1 MLNQDENNYY
11 RQLVKRYAENLA
23 SDKELEVFFNL
34 LSQGKLDQYLTE
46 SMDASAA
53 ASEKPVAPVVTLTST
68 RYLRKKFIFSAA
80 AVLIL
85 VFVGAYIL
93 FHTNKT
99 TVSPGIAPS
108 SPVVTTDLPAG
119 RSKAVLVLANGK
131 RVILDSAFNGQLT
144 RQGSTVVYTKN
155 GQLTYDA
162 GSTTAT
168 GEPMFNTVSTAA
180 GETYTLTLADGSQ
193 VYLNSASSIHFPVVF
208 DGRQRKIG
216 ITGEVYIKVAKNPK
230 QPFIVTAGNVEVL
243 ALGTEFNIN
252 SYENENALTT
262 TLIEGSVRVST
273 GAGSPVIT
281 GNVLLK
287 PGQQTQLPGNGRLS
301 AAQYVNT
308 DDVVAWK
315 EGWFRFE
322 SADLKTIL
330 RQFARWYDVEVIYD
344 GDIVNRKFFVVVK
357 RSSSLMTVLE
367 MLKDNNIDYR
377 VEGKKLYVKT
387 H

>member
-252 SYENENALTT
+252 SYENENAGEWNALIIRAEVAGNQSPAIVLCGQFQDDSK
-262 TLIEGSVRVST
+262 TLCRDIHGKSV
-273 GAGSPVIT
+273 
-281 GNVLLK
+281 
-287 PGQQTQLPGNGRLS
+287 
-301 AAQYVNT
+301 
-308 DDVVAWK
+308 
-315 EGWFRFE
+315 F
-322 SADLKTIL
+322 
-330 RQFARWYDVEVIYD
+330 
-344 GDIVNRKFFVVVK
+344 
-357 RSSSLMTVLE
+357 
-367 MLKDNNIDYR
+367 
-377 VEGKKLYVKT
+377 
-387 H
+387 